1 LRKWNKEDEKSF
13 ENRLIQRGGVTLVY
27 DGNRVQEIVVGVT
40 TSYLVA
46 DQNLTGYA
54 QVMDEL
60 QNGTVSRSY
69 TYGLSLINQ
78 RLIANGQGLSSFG
91 FDGHGSVRYL
101 TSSTGAVTDTYDYDA
116 FGNLI
121 SSTGSTPNN
130 YLFAG
135 EQFDSALGPLLRPEA
150 GAVLDDGHVGGGSA
164 KSRKPS

>member
-1 LRKWNKEDEKSF
+1 MNPSLPEANLPQSGAGGNVHDF
-13 ENRLIQRGGVTLVY
+13 ENRLVQAGGVALVY
-27 DGNRVQEIVVGVT
+27 DGDGNRVSETIAGVT

-78 RLIANGQGLSSFG
+78 RLMAKGQGLSFFG

-101 TSSTGAVTDTYDYDA
+101 TSSTGAITDT
-116 FGNLI
+116 L
-121 SSTGSTPNN
+121 
-130 YLFAG
+130 
-135 EQFDSALGPLLRPEA
+135 
-150 GAVLDDGHVGGGSA
+150 
-164 KSRKPS
+164 